1 MNLLSQLPFWF
12 FISICVLL
20 IDENFS
26 YSFLA
31 TSRWASLSWLACM
44 IWKLRM
50 QAKIGR
56 WPAGLQW
63 AYTITGGWL
72 PLILGCDSKIYLDY
86 HYYQYATLL
95 FQIRGLVKS
104 VTELYLIVHVLY
116 VTEKYWLFVSDAI
129 IICFS
134 EMNLTNMKHSVF
146 CSLYEVRA

>member
-1 MNLLSQLPFWF
+1 M
-12 FISICVLL
+12 
-20 IDENFS
+20 
-26 YSFLA
+26 
-31 TSRWASLSWLACM
+31 
-44 IWKLRM
+44 
-50 QAKIGR
+50 
-56 WPAGLQW
+56 
-63 AYTITGGWL
+63 
-72 PLILGCDSKIYLDY
+72 ILGCDSKIYLDY